1 MHDRQLDVSEV
12 EHVEH
17 GNLQFGAHNPELI

>member
-1 MHDRQLDVSEV
+1 MQDRQLDASEE

-17 GNLQFGAHNPELI
+17 GNLQFRAHTPELK